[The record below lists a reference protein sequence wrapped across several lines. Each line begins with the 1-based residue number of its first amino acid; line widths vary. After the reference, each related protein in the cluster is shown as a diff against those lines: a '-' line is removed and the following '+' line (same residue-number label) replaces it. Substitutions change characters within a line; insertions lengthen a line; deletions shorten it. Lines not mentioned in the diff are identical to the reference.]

1 MLISSPGNSDRP
13 VWLGY
18 VVAVISV
25 VVAMILNL
33 LLGAIVSQLPFLLLL
48 AAVIVAAWYGGLF
61 PGLFASALS
70 AVAVLASA
78 YFLLPP
84 YDILD
89 ITTENTQIRL
99 ALFLLLTLLVNG
111 LSYAR
116 SRAENKTIEQ
126 RERLRVTLESI
137 GDAVLAV
144 DIDSRVIF
152 LNPVAQTLTGWPQ
165 KQALGRHV
173 HEVFNIVNEESRVV
187 VDNPVD
193 KVFREGQV
201 IGLANHTV
209 LISKDGTERP
219 IDDSGAPIRDNDGN
233 VVGAILV
240 FRDITERRRVEIER
254 TNLLRSEQQ
263 ARLQAEAARYD
274 TEASGRRLAFL
285 AEVSRILAG
294 SLDYEV
300 TLQAVARM
308 AVPDIADW
316 CSVDLLSE
324 EGTLERLAVTHVD
337 PAKVEWAHELQR
349 KYPPDP
355 NALTGAYN
363 VIRTGKAEFISEITD
378 EMLAAA
384 TNDPEL
390 LDIVH
395 GIGLKSA
402 ITVPLIARDR
412 PLGVLSLVTAESGR
426 KYGKDDLELAEAL
439 ARRAA
444 IAIDN
449 ARLYNDAQEAIKA
462 RDQFLSIASHEL
474 RTPLTAMRGNAQL
487 IQRRVER
494 TGQFSEKD
502 REALGLIVKQTD
514 RLNRMIGSLL
524 DLSRIQTGQL
534 SLDKGPV
541 DLCALTRRL
550 VEEMRTTN
558 QGHDLELDC
567 PDHPLIV
574 EGDELRLEQVLLNL
588 LQNAVKYDPGDS
600 PIKLTVEQRES
611 RVCMSVADQG
621 IGIPEAEQARLFER
635 FYRVANANSLHVGG
649 MGIGLFVVR
658 EIVALH
664 GGEVSVTSK
673 ENQGS
678 TFTVCLP
685 LEGSG
690 S

>member
-116 SRAENKTIEQ
+116 SLAENKTIEQ
-126 RERLRVTLESI
+126 GERLRVTLESI

-144 DIDSRVIF
+144 DIDSSVIF
-152 LNPVAQTLTGWPQ
+152 LNPVAQALTGWPQ
-165 KQALGRHV
+165 EQALGRQV

-201 IGLANHTV
+201 VGLANHTV

-274 TEASGRRLAFL
+274 AEASGRRMVFL
-285 AEVSRILAG
+285 AEMSRILAG
-294 SLDYEV
+294 SLDYEA
-300 TLQAVARM
+300 TLQAVARL

-324 EGTLERLAVTHVD
+324 AGTLERLAVTHVD

-355 NALTGAYN
+355 NASTGAYN

-384 TNDPEL
+384 TDDPEL

-395 GIGLKSA
+395 ELGLKSA

-444 IAIDN
+444 MAIDN

-534 SLDKGPV
+534 SLDQGPV
-541 DLCALTRRL
+541 DLCALTQRI

-600 PIKLTVEQRES
+600 PIKLTVGQRDG
-611 RVCMSVADQG
+611 RVCVSVADQG